1 MAKALTSHK
10 EQDLNRAESDILSR
24 LGNESF
30 DFGALAAVSNI
41 YRAATTIRNH
51 MEQTV
56 LNSHD
61 LSWGAFTVLW
71 VLWIWGDQETRHL
84 ASEAGVTKGTLTGIV
99 KTLEKR
105 GLVQRSSHDED
116 RRLVVVS
123 LTRKGTATIS
133 KLFPEFN
140 RHEGIVTASLTESQR
155 DELAGCLRTIIRT
168 VEDSTKVN

>member
-1 MAKALTSHK
+1 MARALTSH
-10 EQDLNRAESDILSR
+10 EQHDLNTAESDILSR
-24 LGNESF
+24 IGDEPF

-41 YRAATTIRNH
+41 YRAATTVRNH

-84 ASEAGVTKGTLTGIV
+84 ANETGVTKGTLTGIV

-105 GLVQRSSHDED
+105 KLVQRSGHDED

-123 LTRKGTATIS
+123 LTRKGTTTIS
-133 KLFPEFN
+133 QLFPEFN
-140 RHEGIVTASLTESQR
+140 RHEGIVTAGLTETQR
-155 DELAGCLRTIIRT
+155 DVLAGSLRTIIRT
-168 VEDSTKVN
+168 VEDSTEGN